1 MLEIAQGNLLTAKA
15 DALVNTVNCIGVM
28 GKGIAL
34 QFKQA
39 FPQNT
44 KAYER
49 ACRLGELHPGI
60 MLSVPTGEL
69 GPPRYIINFPT
80 KKHWK
85 GNSKLVYI
93 KAGLAALIQ
102 EVERLRITSIAIPPL
117 GCGHGGLDWN
127 DVFPLIEEAFA
138 KLPHIRVMVYAPVGA
153 PPPAAMLA
161 SQSTPR
167 MTRARALLVKL
178 IEQYREPGYRLTLLE
193 IQKLAYFLQECGENM
208 GLKFVKHMYGPYA
221 EALNHALQRLEGT
234 LIRGYGDRTQRA
246 ELALMPEASQQADE
260 FLKRDPAAAER
271 LEKVSELIEGFESPY
286 GLELL
291 ATVHWVSKHD
301 LPLANDADLA
311 VEKVHEWNARKK
323 KLFEPDHIRTA
334 WSRLSA
340 RDCHPHLSR

>member
-1 MLEIAQGNLLTAKA
+1 MLEIVQGNLLAAKA
-15 DALVNTVNCIGVM
+15 DALVNTVNCMGVM

-49 ACRLGELHPGI
+49 ACRNEELHPG
-60 MLSVPTGEL
+60 MVLTVPTGEL
-69 GPPRYIINFPT
+69 GQPRYIINFPT
-80 KKHWK
+80 KQNWK

-93 KAGLAALIQ
+93 KSGLTALIE
-102 EVERLRITSIAIPPL
+102 EVERLGIDSIAIPPL

-127 DVFPLIEEAFA
+127 DVLPLIESAFA
-138 KLPHIRVMVYAPVGA
+138 KLPHVHALVYAPAGA
-153 PPPAAMLA
+153 PRPEAMLS
-161 SQSTPR
+161 SQSTPN

-178 IEQYREPGYRLTLLE
+178 IEQYGEPGYKLTLLE
-193 IQKLAYFLQECGENM
+193 IQKLAYLLQECGENM

-246 ELALMPEASQQADE
+246 ELSLMPEAAQQANE
-260 FLKRDPAAAER
+260 FLKDDPAAAAR
-271 LEKVSELIEGFESPY
+271 LERVSELIAGFESPY

-291 ATVHWVSKHD
+291 ASVHWVAKHD
-301 LPLANDADLA
+301 IPLANSPDIA

-323 KLFEPDHIRTA
+323 KVFQPDHIRTA
-334 WSRLSA
+334 WKRLAEAS
-340 RDCHPHLSR
+340 CHPR